1 MLTLWIIKKGLKL
14 SLWVFARVV
23 MLAVF
28 VPTFICMSLG
38 AFAES
43 LIKSK

>member
-14 SLWVFARVV
+14 SIWLCIRTIMIACFIPV
-23 MLAVF
+23 
-28 VPTFICMSLG
+28 FICMSL
-38 AFAES
+38 AAVAES

>member
-14 SLWVFARVV
+14 GLWLSARIV
-23 MLAVF
+23 MVAIF

-38 AFAES
+38 AVAES